1 MLILDELAEFQR
13 PVLEALREPL
23 EDGEILVARAA
34 GSVSHPGGAAG
45 RSLLR
50 AADNQ
55 PPP

>member
-1 MLILDELAEFQR
+1 VLILDELAEFQR